1 MAGGQKAWKENIRPQ
16 RMTAAEFLTIQAAPV
31 PRNKYGAVRTT
42 IHGETF
48 HSKREALHWL
58 VLLQRERAGEITNIK
73 RQVRYQLNVAGDHI
87 CDYVA
92 DFTYTENHP
101 GKGFV
106 VVDVKGYETPEYKI
120 KRALFRAIFG
130 FEITEVK

>member
-16 RMTAAEFLTIQAAPV
+16 RMTAAELQTIQALPAKA
-31 PRNKYGAVRTT
+31 NKYGAVRTT

-58 VLLQRERAGEITNIK
+58 VLLQRERAGEIANIK
-73 RQVRYQLNVAGDHI
+73 RQVRYEIIVAGEHI

-92 DFTYTENHP
+92 DFTYTEIRP
-101 GKGFV
+101 GSGFV

-120 KRALFRAIFG
+120 KRALFRAVFG
-130 FEITEVK
+130 FDITEVR